1 MKHSARKL
9 CFLYKILVGLVHSL
23 SINLILPK
31 KKWPKTYVI
40 NDLRNPWRHCC
51 LMAVDIIWCCS
62 AFWKKWVRSIETKKR
77 WINTKNKNISECKWF
92 SLLLLSNGV
101 VFNTNLVKLCEDNDI
116 DLLYTFW
123 YQFSVTK
130 YMI

>member
-1 MKHSARKL
+1 MQM
-9 CFLYKILVGLVHSL
+9 ILIAPS
-23 SINLILPK
+23 
-31 KKWPKTYVI
+31 YQM
-40 NDLRNPWRHCC
+40 C
-51 LMAVDIIWCCS
+51 
-62 AFWKKWVRSIETKKR
+62 
-77 WINTKNKNISECKWF
+77 
-92 SLLLLSNGV
+92 V